1 MVVKLQVVQYSYRT
15 DWEYETGSEEVSLDL
30 ELLLQDFMDLSN
42 LGLIERNDSTAMID
56 IADVNP
62 NNRQLSSIGEKYDE
76 LTGLKELESDDLFEI
91 IEGLKKSP

>member
-1 MVVKLQVVQYSYRT
+1 MDKDKLINYLKMVVKLHVVQYSYRT

-30 ELLLQDFMDLSN
+30 ELLLQDFMDLSD

-62 NNRQLSSIGEKYDE
+62 NIMQLSTIGDN
-76 LTGLKELESDDLFEI
+76 I
-91 IEGLKKSP
+91 MN

>member
-1 MVVKLQVVQYSYRT
+1 MDKDKLINYLKMVVKLQVVQYSYRT

-30 ELLLQDFMDLSN
+30 ELLLQDFMDLSD

-62 NNRQLSSIGEKYDE
+62 NIMQLSTIGDN
-76 LTGLKELESDDLFEI
+76 I
-91 IEGLKKSP
+91 MN